1 MHCVVYLI
9 LMMHLCY
16 LYHPTSF
23 GGRSYATTNDLPGDV
38 FGQILVRLPPHPS
51 CILRA
56 SVAQKCWMDFMGS
69 NDFKRLTLP
78 HNRGMSLLG
87 FFTNSSEDARFL
99 TDHNL
104 DQSIFQKLNRLVEVH
119 KAYKPYVLGCRN
131 GRVLLHYP
139 QGSNMIKAWDPISGS
154 ETVIPE
160 PPIWRRREYDSGTIL
175 YSRNHGKL
183 SSHCCS
189 NF

>member
-1 MHCVVYLI
+1 MMHCGVYLILFLGLCIVHCAVYLI

-16 LYHPTSF
+16 LHHPTSF
-23 GGRSYATTNDLPGDV
+23 SGTTCETTNDLPGDV
-38 FGQILVRLPPHPS
+38 FRQILVRFPPHPS

-69 NDFKRLTLP
+69 NDFKRLTLS
-78 HNRGMSLLG
+78 HNRGMLLLG

-139 QGSNMIKAWDPISGS
+139 QGSNMIKA
-154 ETVIPE
+154 
-160 PPIWRRREYDSGTIL
+160 
-175 YSRNHGKL
+175 
-183 SSHCCS
+183 
-189 NF
+189 